1 MRRSSVAGPLLA
13 ALLLAGCS
21 AAPDHAA
28 GGTTASASSSAATST
43 AGSAP
48 TTGTA
53 GDRGCPASGQG
64 VPNGAD
70 SAPTLDVDGDGHAD
84 TEWIARAPAADG
96 SVRFGVTTRSGG
108 TFTGTIRSA
117 SPVRRSVLVADVT
130 GKGELIALAS
140 DGRQVLLYAIS
151 QCALI
156 PVQNAQGAQYAF
168 DLGFTGYGTG
178 VGCVDVD
185 GDGVRDLAGLL
196 ADGTT
201 VTRTAVELHGPRA
214 TNGRSAT
221 TASAPPAQL
230 DLAHQVT
237 CGDLTL
243 TDDGVSSNR

>member
-1 MRRSSVAGPLLA
+1 VWVVLADDSVLLREGLER
-13 ALLLAGCS
+13 LLEE
-21 AAPDHAA
+21 
-28 GGTTASASSSAATST
+28 
-43 AGSAP
+43 
-48 TTGTA
+48 
-53 GDRGCPASGQG
+53 
-64 VPNGAD
+64 
-70 SAPTLDVDGDGHAD
+70 DGDGRAD
-84 TEWIARAPAADG
+84 TEWIAGSPAADG
-96 SVRFGVTTRSGG
+96 SVPFGVTTHSGG
-108 TFTGTIRSA
+108 TFTGTITSA

-140 DGRQVLLYAIS
+140 DGRQVLLYVIS
-151 QCALI
+151 RCALI

-168 DLGFTGYGTG
+168 GLGFTGYGTG